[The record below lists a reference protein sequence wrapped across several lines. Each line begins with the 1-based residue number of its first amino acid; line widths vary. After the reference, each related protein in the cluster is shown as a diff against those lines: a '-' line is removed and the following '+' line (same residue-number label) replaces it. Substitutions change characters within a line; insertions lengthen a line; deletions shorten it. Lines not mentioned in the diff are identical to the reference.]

1 MTTTP
6 TQPQSEPAK
15 AKTVQP
21 PPMQRLE
28 PEMRRPSRVGRFF
41 TRLMLLAIAGAIS
54 FGGGYYVMDQEAQL
68 HREVLLRDQSAAHD
82 RIAALEEQIREIQLG
97 RLQDNSIEIDL
108 SDVFAPIKA
117 AVSRLAEAQMSIVAQ
132 QISAE
137 VARLVESD
145 VQNMNASV
153 QIEAIAETAA
163 AALEPA
169 IAANPPSRTA
179 GTPPPSVPLAEL
191 TPGEPP
197 GNPAAEPAAPEP
209 GSGPAP
215 DSGQVAPAEDAPQA
229 PAPTEQRPAAE
240 LSDQALGHGL
250 PTAGSSADGSPHSPP
265 QWLLRLADTLDNARS
280 QLDTA
285 TAATAPVALQPTG
298 FGG

>member
-21 PPMQRLE
+21 PPMHRVE

-41 TRLMLLAIAGAIS
+41 TRLLLLAIAGAIS

-82 RIAALEEQIREIQLG
+82 RIAALEEQIREIQVS
-97 RLQDNSIEIDL
+97 RLQDTSIEIDL
-108 SDVFAPIKA
+108 SEVFAPIKA

-153 QIEAIAETAA
+153 QIEKIAETAA

-169 IAANPPSRTA
+169 IAANPPARTA
-179 GTPPPSVPLAEL
+179 GTPPPSVPMAEL

-197 GNPAAEPAAPEP
+197 GSPAAEPPAAEP
-209 GSGPAP
+209 GAGPAP
-215 DSGQVAPAEDAPQA
+215 DSGQIAPAEEAPQA
-229 PAPTEQRPAAE
+229 PAEQRPAAD
-240 LSDQALGHGL
+240 LSDQALGL
-250 PTAGSSADGSPHSPP
+250 STAEPSAEGSPHTPP

-285 TAATAPVALQPTG
+285 AAAPIALQPPG